1 MFVATDTDVFSIA
14 TSICLPQFFSTVRP
28 AKPPPP
34 PRNQS
39 LDAWGKA
46 IEVLNKPA
54 RPPPPK
60 SAELLWQQKQ
70 PARQIQLPVN
80 TLYANLGTYRTVLRI
95 TAVGLNGLQ
104 QSLHVY
110 D

>member
-1 MFVATDTDVFSIA
+1 MAA
-14 TSICLPQFFSTVRP
+14 SICLPQFFSTVRP

-60 SAELLWQQKQ
+60 SAELLRQQKQ

-80 TLYANLGTYRTVLRI
+80 TLYANLGTYRIVLSV
-95 TAVGLNGLQ
+95 TAVGLTELR
-104 QSLHVY
+104 
-110 D
+110 